1 VQLMAR
7 NETTIVIADP
17 IGDYQDQTPEK
28 LLRPNRP
35 GILQL
40 EVRGDQ
46 DYAHYM
52 FNEFDPENGATKEF
66 ENYEA
71 FRNSV
76 IRIVRQELLAQGERL
91 TVEDMTFEVNNLVDR
106 ALSIAHNF
114 KLCNVDL
121 KNRSA
126 VSLIDELRRARAFLE
141 GREKKFVST

>member
-1 VQLMAR
+1 
-7 NETTIVIADP
+7 
-17 IGDYQDQTPEK
+17 
-28 LLRPNRP
+28 
-35 GILQL
+35 
-40 EVRGDQ
+40 
-46 DYAHYM
+46 
-52 FNEFDPENGATKEF
+52 
-66 ENYEA
+66 
-71 FRNSV
+71 V

>member
-1 VQLMAR
+1 MAK

-28 LLRPNRP
+28 LLRPKVP

-40 EVRGDQ
+40 EVRGDS
-46 DYAHYM
+46 DYAHFM
-52 FNEFDPENGATKEF
+52 FNEFDPENGASKEF
-66 ENYEA
+66 ESYEA

-76 IRIVRQELLAQGERL
+76 IRIVRQELVAQGARF

-106 ALSIAHNF
+106 ALSIANNF
-114 KLCNVDL
+114 KLCNIDL
-121 KNRSA
+121 KNKLA
-126 VSLIDELRRARAFLE
+126 VSLIDELRRARAYLE